1 MKKIWDIYKKHRE
14 GISYLFWGGVAFVLS
29 MVLFWLFN
37 SKFGMGEVL
46 ANTIDWIL
54 VVIFAFFTNKIF
66 VFRSKAGSAAG
77 LGKEFVSFI
86 VARLFTLFLEDAIIW
101 LGCTKMGFNSELG
114 ALVVKLI
121 GQFVV
126 IVTNYVLS
134 KLIVFRHKG
143 EAKEAAGAEEA
154 ADAEE
159 APEAI
164 EESSETVD
172 E

>member
-29 MVLFWLFN
+29 MVLFWIFN
-37 SKFGMGEVL
+37 SKLGMGEVL
-46 ANTIDWIL
+46 ANTVDWIL

-101 LGCTKMGFNSELG
+101 LGCDKLGFDSELG

-143 EAKEAAGAEEA
+143 EAKETAGAEA
-154 ADAEE
+154 
-159 APEAI
+159 APEA
-164 EESSETVD
+164 EGSSETVD